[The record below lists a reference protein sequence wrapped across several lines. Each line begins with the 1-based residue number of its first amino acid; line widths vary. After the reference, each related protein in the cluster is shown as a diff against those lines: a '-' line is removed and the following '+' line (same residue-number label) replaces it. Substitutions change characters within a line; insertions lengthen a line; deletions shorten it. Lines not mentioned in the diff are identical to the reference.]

1 MKITKITDKYSFYKE
16 GEGYILNLGTIRK
29 GEDTKVELLFEG
41 FEGLN
46 LKGGCSCVTKTKTD
60 LEEGKVKYTLK
71 YTLCERDIIK
81 TLTCTKNNINIK
93 IIGKCR

>member
-16 GEGYILNLGTIRK
+16 GEGYTLNLGTIRK

-41 FEGLN
+41 FEDLN

-60 LEEGKVKYTLK
+60 LEGATIVNFGIPRYRTPL
-71 YTLCERDIIK
+71 LGPW
-81 TLTCTKNNINIK
+81 NIPDS
-93 IIGKCR
+93 GYGS